1 MWQDNT
7 RQGKGKSREEEMKRR
22 QHLIEA
28 DPEPVGLE
36 GAENETKRREWME
49 GRRDN
54 IKQKRKK
61 VTRRTKK
68 DEEWG
73 GRLIGVQKT

>member
-1 MWQDNT
+1 MN
-7 RQGKGKSREEEMKRR
+7 G
-22 QHLIEA
+22 
-28 DPEPVGLE
+28 
-36 GAENETKRREWME
+36 
-49 GRRDN
+49 RDN

-73 GRLIGVQKT
+73 RGGRLIGVQKKLDAPS

>member
-1 MWQDNT
+1 MN
-7 RQGKGKSREEEMKRR
+7 G
-22 QHLIEA
+22 
-28 DPEPVGLE
+28 
-36 GAENETKRREWME
+36 
-49 GRRDN
+49 RDN